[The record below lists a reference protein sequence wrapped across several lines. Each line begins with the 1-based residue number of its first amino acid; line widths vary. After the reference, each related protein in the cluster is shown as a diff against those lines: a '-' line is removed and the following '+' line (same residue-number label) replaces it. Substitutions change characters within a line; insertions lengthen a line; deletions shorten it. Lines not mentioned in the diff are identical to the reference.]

1 MADYSVTSESENL
14 RLQMRRMMDGLH
26 VAMPAKVLAFQPG
39 PPVRVIVQPT
49 TQMKITLG
57 EEVSYRSLPQLSGV
71 PVVLPFAQTAGFLLT
86 VPIQPG
92 DTGLLVIPD
101 RGLDNFLQAGDVA
114 APPFYGD
121 PTLIQPRGHSLTDAI
136 FIPGLSSDAAEIADY
151 STEAIELRDKARKS
165 YISLGPDGIT
175 MTDGTAVMK
184 MSGGKLETTA
194 PTGISMQ
201 TDAQCTIR
209 SQNMDLSGAGN
220 TFSGDCRSTNGTFTD
235 KDGVVLGTHTHE
247 GVQTGA
253 GTTGGPVK

>member
-39 PPVRVIVQPT
+39 PPVRVTVQPT
-49 TQMKITLG
+49 TQMKITMG

-136 FIPGLSSDAAEIADY
+136 FIPGLSSDAAQIADY
-151 STEAIELRDKARKS
+151 STEAIELRDRERKS
-165 YISLGPDGIT
+165 YISLGL
-175 MTDGTAVMK
+175 A
-184 MSGGKLETTA
+184 
-194 PTGISMQ
+194 MQ
-201 TDAQCTIR
+201 TDAQCTVR
-209 SQNMDLSGAGN
+209 SQNMDLSGEGN
-220 TFSGDCRSTNGTFTD
+220 TFSGNCRSTNGTFTD

-247 GVQTGA
+247 GVQTGD

>member
-39 PPVRVIVQPT
+39 PPVRVTVQPT

-101 RGLDNFLQAGDVA
+101 RGLDNFLQAGDVSTRAALTPIRAKRIPHTMGNTMPGGESGGCTMVCSYCA
-114 APPFYGD
+114 APSRVS
-121 PTLIQPRGHSLTDAI
+121 QPDR
-136 FIPGLSSDAAEIADY
+136 
-151 STEAIELRDKARKS
+151 
-165 YISLGPDGIT
+165 
-175 MTDGTAVMK
+175 
-184 MSGGKLETTA
+184 A
-194 PTGISMQ
+194 PT
-201 TDAQCTIR
+201 A
-209 SQNMDLSGAGN
+209 
-220 TFSGDCRSTNGTFTD
+220 STN
-235 KDGVVLGTHTHE
+235 KIHS
-247 GVQTGA
+247 
-253 GTTGGPVK
+253 P

>member
-39 PPVRVIVQPT
+39 PPVRVTVQPT

-136 FIPGLSSDAAEIADY
+136 FIPGLSSDAVEIADY
-151 STEAIELRDKARKS
+151 STEAIELRDKERKS

-184 MSGGKLETTA
+184 MSGGKMPSLT
-194 PTGISMQ
+194 P
-201 TDAQCTIR
+201 
-209 SQNMDLSGAGN
+209 
-220 TFSGDCRSTNGTFTD
+220 
-235 KDGVVLGTHTHE
+235 
-247 GVQTGA
+247 
-253 GTTGGPVK
+253 

>member
-39 PPVRVIVQPT
+39 PPVRVTVQPA

-101 RGLDNFLQAGDVA
+101 RGLG
-114 APPFYGD
+114 
-121 PTLIQPRGHSLTDAI
+121 TCPRRLFTAI
-136 FIPGLSSDAAEIADY
+136 
-151 STEAIELRDKARKS
+151 RR
-165 YISLGPDGIT
+165 
-175 MTDGTAVMK
+175 
-184 MSGGKLETTA
+184 
-194 PTGISMQ
+194 
-201 TDAQCTIR
+201 
-209 SQNMDLSGAGN
+209 
-220 TFSGDCRSTNGTFTD
+220 
-235 KDGVVLGTHTHE
+235 
-247 GVQTGA
+247 
-253 GTTGGPVK
+253 

>member
-39 PPVRVIVQPT
+39 PPARVTVQPT

-121 PTLIQPRGHSLTDAI
+121 PTLIQPRAATASRT
-136 FIPGLSSDAAEIADY
+136 PSSVPACRPTPRR
-151 STEAIELRDKARKS
+151 SPTTARKPS
-165 YISLGPDGIT
+165 SC
-175 MTDGTAVMK
+175 
-184 MSGGKLETTA
+184 ETGSAKATSA
-194 PTGISMQ
+194 SARTGS
-201 TDAQCTIR
+201 R
-209 SQNMDLSGAGN
+209 
-220 TFSGDCRSTNGTFTD
+220 
-235 KDGVVLGTHTHE
+235 
-247 GVQTGA
+247 
-253 GTTGGPVK
+253 